1 LFAFSGPLFVQV
13 LLGQQANPNLTAKL
27 NTTAL
32 EISAGCG
39 HTAVEAVL
47 ERKQPCPKHACSSVI
62 EYIHDTSGRDLL
74 NLFDAAKKG
83 ECLDIECVSN
93 S

>member
-1 LFAFSGPLFVQV
+1 MAIFLSFKFVVCLFRTLIGSGSSGPAV
-13 LLGQQANPNLTAKL
+13 NTNLTTNL

-47 ERKQPCPKHACSSVI
+47 ERKTVLSKAGS
-62 EYIHDTSGRDLL
+62 LL
-74 NLFDAAKKG
+74 GD
-83 ECLDIECVSN
+83 
-93 S
+93 